1 MSDTPAM
8 PANRPD
14 DSRLAVI
21 ITWLAAT
28 IALVVTLSGPAGYYV
43 LSKEAELREAK
54 VAARLHA
61 AFITQVI
68 QGSGENWRAEISGL
82 IEAELAPSEL
92 PEQRAIIGVGGT
104 LVSVAGPTLPRPR
117 IEVSAPLL
125 TADGPVGEVRITRSI
140 RAIYLRTLLTAMFSA
155 ALGAAIYLSLRLLP
169 LRALRRTLSE
179 LKNKEA
185 RAREEA
191 EDNLRLVFQHA
202 LEGIMILS
210 RSGQILST
218 NPAAAAMFGYPEDV
232 LRTMTLDALLVD
244 DQVAH
249 ADESLPLARF
259 ETSARRCSGE
269 RLPVEVAISESGI
282 SGTQHRIAIV
292 RDITERKQAQERLSR
307 MANFDSLTGLPNRSS
322 FRERLGHAMSR
333 ARDSRA
339 QLALMFLDIDRFKT
353 INDSLG
359 HDFGDRLLVQVAS
372 RLSSCIRSGD
382 TLGRGET
389 RLGDNEVYRLGGDEF
404 TVLIEALTGPEPA
417 AQVAK
422 RILHTLAEPFV
433 IGEHEL
439 FISASIGITVF
450 PDDPDEQTD
459 LDGLIRQADMA
470 MYHSKEAGRDTHS
483 FYNAELNASATE
495 RHMLETS
502 LRHAFERGE
511 FHLVYQPKANLSDGA
526 ITGVEALIRWRRPDL
541 PPIGPDKFIPILEE
555 TGLIVPVGGWVLRE
569 ACRQVVAWD
578 AQGLPPVNLAVNL
591 SARQFRQADLIEQIA
606 ATLRESGLA
615 ASRLEI
621 ELTESTLIEDTE
633 MVTRI
638 MASLGALGVAV
649 AIDDFGTG
657 HSSLSYLKRFDVD
670 TLKIDRSFVR
680 DTPDDPEDNAIAI
693 AVIALAHGLGLKVV
707 AEGVENEAQADFLRA
722 QHCDQIQ
729 GYLLSEALGPND
741 LAHWLRERQPAAMR
755 AVTASSLALSSH

>member
-1 MSDTPAM
+1 M
-8 PANRPD
+8 PGPHKPVAARTD

-28 IALVVTLSGPAGYYV
+28 IALVVTLIGPAGYYV
-43 LSKEAELREAK
+43 LSKEAERREATI
-54 VAARLHA
+54 AARLHA
-61 AFITQVI
+61 AFIIQAI
-68 QGSGENWRAEISGL
+68 QGSGKNWRDGISDL
-82 IEAELAPSEL
+82 IEAELAPSAL
-92 PEQRAIIGVGGT
+92 PEQRSIVDVDGG
-104 LVSVAGPTLPRPR
+104 LVAVTGPLLTQPRL
-117 IEVSAPLL
+117 EVSAPLL
-125 TADGPVGEVRITRSI
+125 TAEGPVGEVRITRSF
-140 RAIYLRTLLTAMFSA
+140 RPIYLRTALTALLSA

-179 LKNKEA
+179 LKLKEA

-202 LEGIMILS
+202 IEGIIILE
-210 RSGQILST
+210 RSGQILSS
-218 NPAAAAMFGYPEDV
+218 NPAAAQMFGYPEEA
-232 LRTMTLDALLVD
+232 LRLMKLDALLID
-244 DQVAH
+244 KPIAGS
-249 ADESLPLARF
+249 DESLPMARF
-259 ETSARRCSGE
+259 ETSARHSSGD
-269 RLPVEVAISESGI
+269 RIPVEVAISESGL

-292 RDITERKQAQERLSR
+292 RDITERKQVQERLSR

-322 FRERLGHAMSR
+322 FRERLSHAMLR
-333 ARDSRA
+333 ARGSQQ

-359 HDFGDRLLVQVAS
+359 HDFGDRLLIQVAS
-372 RLSSCIRSGD
+372 RLSACIRHSDALSLVESTAG
-382 TLGRGET
+382 T
-389 RLGDNEVYRLGGDEF
+389 NEVYRLGGDEF
-404 TVLIEALTGPEPA
+404 TVLIEGLPGPEPA

-422 RILHTLAEPFV
+422 RILHTLSQPFM

-439 FISASIGITVF
+439 FISASIGITLF
-450 PDDPDEQTD
+450 LDEHGDQTD
-459 LDGLIRQADMA
+459 IDGLIRQADMA
-470 MYHSKEAGRDTHS
+470 MYHSKEAGRDTYS
-483 FYNAELNASATE
+483 FYNDELNAFATE
-495 RHMLETS
+495 RHLLETS

-511 FHLVYQPKANLSDGA
+511 FHLAYQPKANLSDGTV
-526 ITGVEALIRWRRPDL
+526 TGVEALMRWRRPDQ

-578 AQGLPPVNLAVNL
+578 HEGLPPLNLAVNL

-606 ATLRESGLA
+606 CTLRETGLP

-670 TLKIDRSFVR
+670 TLKIDRSFIAEITQDNNNLAIVR
-680 DTPDDPEDNAIAI
+680 GT
-693 AVIALAHGLGLKVV
+693 IALAHSLGLKVV
-707 AEGVENEAQADFLRA
+707 AEGVETAGQLALLAGAD
-722 QHCDQIQ
+722 CDEFQ
-729 GYLLSEALGPND
+729 GYHFSRPLPSDELTAFLTG
-741 LAHWLRERQPAAMR
+741 HPAKVVFR
-755 AVTASSLALSSH
+755 